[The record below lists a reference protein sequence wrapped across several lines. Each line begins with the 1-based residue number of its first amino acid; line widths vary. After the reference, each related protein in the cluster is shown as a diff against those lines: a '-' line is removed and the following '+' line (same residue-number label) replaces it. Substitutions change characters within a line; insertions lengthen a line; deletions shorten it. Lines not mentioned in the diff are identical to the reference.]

1 MPKAKPAPNLPDI
14 RDLAEQVRFTPDT
27 GRIWVRDQR
36 GVLLTASVYGALRR
50 ELIDRL
56 GPAYRAYSK
65 RTPRFFPSVG
75 QRRR

>member
-56 GPAYRAYSK
+56 GPAVARELLSRIGYAEDSIE
-65 RTPRFFPSVG
+65 
-75 QRRR
+75 